1 MFKAIV
7 EMLPGAVEML
17 PGAVR
22 VEMLPANAAVLIA
35 KVKTE
40 AQSMV

>member
-1 MFKAIV
+1 MFKTIV

-22 VEMLPANAAVLIA
+22 VEMLPANAAELIA